1 MNYRQFVKE
10 NFHKLPASM
19 AAKDKMKKIGQ
30 MWRASGHSSSGAS
43 KTTKGAGILSG
54 LLDGIG
60 LGMKPKKSMK
70 SKAKKVVKG
79 KPTKAKG
86 SGILSGLLDSVGLGM
101 EQVPTG
107 GMVVGGAGKRMRK
120 RKGGAVAG
128 GDVAGGG
135 LMDFFNRHGG
145 AVAGGDVAGG
155 GIFSG
160 LLDTIGLG
168 VPDKVKVKHLKKMFV
183 LQNKLQTKGKL
194 TPTEHKRLK
203 VYHHLHGGG
212 FFDSLF
218 SGIKKG
224 VSGVA
229 NFAANNLGNIIKA
242 VPEIVK
248 HVPMVGQVLSNVG
261 LDKALPMA
269 AMLL

>member
-1 MNYRQFVKE
+1 MNFIVIFEIFISLYNIKHTTKKMNYREFVKA

-19 AAKDKMKKIGQ
+19 AAKDKMKKIGE
-30 MWRASGHSSSGAS
+30 MWRASGHSSGVA
-43 KTTKGAGILSG
+43 KTTKGSGIISD
-54 LLDGIG
+54 LLGGIG

-70 SKAKKVVKG
+70 TKKSMKAKKAM
-79 KPTKAKG
+79 KPAKG
-86 SGILSGLLDSVGLGM
+86 SGLLSGMLGSFGLGFEPEM
-101 EQVPTG
+101 G
-107 GMVVGGAGKRMRK
+107 GEVVGGAAKK
-120 RKGGAVAG
+120 AKKAKGRG
-128 GDVAGGG
+128 
-135 LMDFFNRHGG
+135 
-145 AVAGGDVAGG
+145 VAGGDVAGG
-155 GIFSG
+155 GILSG

-168 VPDKVKVKHLKKMFV
+168 VPDKVKMKHLKKMFV
-183 LQNKLQTKGKL
+183 LQNKLQAKGKL
-194 TPTEHKRLK
+194 TPTEHKKLK
-203 VYHHLHGGG
+203 VYHHLHGSG

-229 NFAANNLGNIIKA
+229 NFAANNLGNIVKA

-248 HVPMVGQVLSNVG
+248 HVPMVGQVLANTG